1 MILKII
7 RFIGINLIALGL
19 FFGTTWWMLETADD
33 APGLVPNMTFVN
45 PEELLTGLEEEGV
58 LPIWGN
64 GPLEIDHNPV
74 VEEGIIYMPIS
85 FVESHFN
92 SDFYWDPI
100 EKVLTY
106 TSINDVIRMKT
117 DDLTYY
123 VNDQPL
129 SLQIP
134 IREMVA
140 GVPYMPLELLKKYSH
155 HAFDYY
161 PDPGTLVIEDKSLDR
176 DYVTIAPSE
185 QAFAVVRTWKD
196 SKSPIVAK
204 LAPDETVKVIG
215 SDAIWMEVRTAA
227 GFTGYIKLSDLGE
240 QTTIAGTEWVREVYD
255 YSTRMTFEGG
265 LNLAWHQVSNTT
277 ANKYLDDKLENVEGL
292 DVISPT
298 WFHIKDAEG
307 NVTNIADLDYVRKA
321 HAQGIQVWA
330 LFSNQFDAG
339 LTHDVLSSTAGRENL
354 IKELLALSAIYE
366 IDGIN
371 VDFENVA
378 KADGEYFVQFMK
390 ELTPYLKNQELVVSV
405 DMYVP
410 MPWTAHY
417 GRDEVGEV
425 VDYVMIMAYDEHWST
440 SPDSGS
446 VASINFVEN
455 GIINTLKEVPK
466 EKTVLGL
473 PYYTRIWTEEVVD
486 GTVDV
491 SSKAYAMNTAYDL
504 MMEEDVTFE
513 WLEDI
518 KQYYAEYE
526 KDDKVYKLWHEE
538 ERSIEEK
545 VKLLEKYDLAGVAGW
560 KIGLEKP
567 EIWDVLNQY
576 LK

>member
-1 MILKII
+1 MLKIL
-7 RFIGINLIALGL
+7 RFIVINLIAFGL
-19 FFGTTWWMLETADD
+19 FFGTQWWMLGTADD
-33 APGLVPNMTFVN
+33 APELISNMMFVT
-45 PEELLTGLEEEGV
+45 PKELLPGLNEVSV

-64 GPLEIDHNPV
+64 EPLEIEHNPV
-74 VEEGIIYMPIS
+74 VEEGIVYMPIS
-85 FVESHFN
+85 FVEGHFN
-92 SDFYWDPI
+92 DDFYWDQE

-106 TSINDVIRMKT
+106 TTINDVIRMKT

-123 VNDQPL
+123 VNDEPL
-129 SLQIP
+129 NLQIP
-134 IREMVA
+134 IREMVE
-140 GVPYMPLELLKKYSH
+140 GVPFMPLELLKKFSH
-155 HAFDYY
+155 HEFDYY
-161 PDPGTLVIEDKSLDR
+161 ADPGTLIIEEKSVDR
-176 DYVTIAPSE
+176 VYVKVSPMEQDYG
-185 QAFAVVRTWKD
+185 VVRTWKD
-196 SKSPIVAK
+196 RKSPMVEK
-204 LAPDETVKVIG
+204 LAPGEMLKVMG
-215 SDAIWMEVRTAA
+215 SDTIWMEVRTAE
-227 GFTGYIKLSDLGE
+227 GLTGYIKMSDLGD
-240 QTTIAGTEWVREVYD
+240 QITTAGTEPVEEIYD

-277 ANKYLDDKLENVEGL
+277 ANKYLDDKLEGVHGL
-292 DVISPT
+292 NVISPT

-307 NVTNIADLDYVRKA
+307 HVTNIADLNYVRKA

-339 LTHDVLSSTAGRENL
+339 LTHEVLSSTAARQNL
-354 IKELLALSAIYE
+354 IKELLALSALYE

-378 KADGEYFVQFMK
+378 KADGEHFVQFMK

-446 VASINFVEN
+446 VASIDFVEK

-486 GTVDV
+486 GEVDV
-491 SSKAYAMNTAYDL
+491 SSKAYSMNKAYEL

-526 KDDKVYKLWHEE
+526 KDDKIYKLWHEE

-545 VKLLEKYDLAGVAGW
+545 VKLMEQYDLAGVAGW

-567 EIWDVLNQY
+567 EIWDVLDEY